1 MTVVDYSTL
10 RGVEGYKA
18 AFPNALRGL
27 EGMRLRTVVE
37 AVHSGVLE
45 GWRPTEENVAD
56 IVGPREHG
64 QMTPERAQAIC
75 DRVRARRARSK

>member
-27 EGMRLRTVVE
+27 EGKRLRAVVE

-45 GWRPTEENVAD
+45 GWRPTEEDVAD
-56 IVGPREHG
+56 IAQSRERG
-64 QMTPERAQAIC
+64 QMSPERAQAIY
-75 DRVRARRARSK
+75 DQVRARHARSK

>member
-27 EGMRLRTVVE
+27 EGKRLRAVVE
-37 AVHSGVLE
+37 GVHSGVLE
-45 GWRPTEENVAD
+45 GWRPTEENVAE
-56 IVGPREHG
+56 IAQSRESG
-64 QMTPERAQAIC
+64 QMTSEEAQAIC

>member
-27 EGMRLRTVVE
+27 EGKRLRSVVE

-45 GWRPTEENVAD
+45 GWRPTEQDVAN
-56 IVGPREHG
+56 IARRKNRGRL
-64 QMTPERAQAIC
+64 TPEEVQAIC
-75 DRVRARRARSK
+75 DRVDARFAAQR

>member
-1 MTVVDYSTL
+1 MAAIDHSTL

-27 EGMRLRTVVE
+27 EGKQLRSVVE

-45 GWRPTEENVAD
+45 GWRPTEEDVAN
-56 IVGPREHG
+56 IARSSEHG
-64 QMTPERAQAIC
+64 LMTSERAQAIH
-75 DRVRARRARSK
+75 DRVRSRHGRRG

>member
-27 EGMRLRTVVE
+27 EGKRLRSVVE
-37 AVHSGVLE
+37 LSLIHISE
-45 GWRPTEENVAD
+45 PTRPY
-56 IVGPREHG
+56 
-64 QMTPERAQAIC
+64 
-75 DRVRARRARSK
+75 

>member
-1 MTVVDYSTL
+1 MAVVDYSTL

-27 EGMRLRTVVE
+27 EGKRLHSVVE

-45 GWRPTEENVAD
+45 GWNPTEESVAA
-56 IVGPREHG
+56 IAESHGRG
-64 QMTPERAQAIC
+64 QMTPERAQAIY
-75 DRVRARRARSK
+75 DRVRARRRT